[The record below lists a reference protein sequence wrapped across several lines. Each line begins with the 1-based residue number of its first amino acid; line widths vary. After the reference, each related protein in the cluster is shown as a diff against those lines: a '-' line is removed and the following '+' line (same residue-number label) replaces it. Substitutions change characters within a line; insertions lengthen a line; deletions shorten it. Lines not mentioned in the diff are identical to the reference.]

1 MFLSLSQGKIY
12 HTRSRASLKDGCT
25 QVLHITEAEVRRL
38 FVFPRAI
45 ELAREA
51 YVKLERREALNPER
65 VLLSVPGGA
74 ALFFMPA
81 HVLGHRTVSIKVART
96 NPRNPAQSLPTVML
110 TVYVYDSQ
118 TGAELAQI
126 EAEALTAIRTA
137 ASTAV
142 ATDLLAREDAETLG
156 VFGSGRE
163 AEAHIAAIREVRHLS
178 RILIY
183 SRERK
188 RREAFV
194 ANVVATHGIQTTAAE
209 SPEELLEESDVIITA
224 TTSET
229 PVFNSRKV
237 RPGTHVNAIGAALPG
252 RREVDTSLVQRSIL
266 VVDSRQQ
273 ALLTYG
279 DVVIPIEEHVIDA
292 SHIRAELGE
301 LLVRGQTLERGP
313 GDITLFK
320 SGGLAVLDAVAA
332 DFIVSQFSS
341 STAY

>member
-1 MFLSLSQGKIY
+1 M
-12 HTRSRASLKDGCT
+12 
-25 QVLHITEAEVRRL
+25 LHITEAEVRRL
-38 FVFPRAI
+38 FAFPRAI

-51 YVKLERREALNPER
+51 YVKLERREVLNPER

-81 HVLGHRTVSIKVART
+81 HILGHRTVSIKVAI
-96 NPRNPAQSLPTVML
+96 PTVML

-156 VFGSGRE
+156 IFGSGRE

-183 SRERK
+183 SKNRK
-188 RREAFV
+188 GREAFA

-209 SPEELLEESDVIITA
+209 SPEELAEESDIIVTA

-229 PVFNSRKV
+229 PVFDSRRVK
-237 RPGTHVNAIGAALPG
+237 PGTHVNAIGAALPG
-252 RREVDTSLVQRSIL
+252 HREVDTSLVQRSIL

-279 DVVIPIEEHVIDA
+279 DVMIPIQEHAIDA

-301 LLVRGQTLERGP
+301 LLVHGQTLERSP

-341 STAY
+341 SSALSPQ